1 MTCDEDLEK
10 KILNVIQ
17 TIQISKSRYRANSD
31 MRADKK
37 GQAKKNERNR
47 ERTIKDTEINTGSG
61 RKQCTNI
68 SIMQLKMTLHQ
79 KTEG

>member
-1 MTCDEDLEK
+1 
-10 KILNVIQ
+10 
-17 TIQISKSRYRANSD
+17 

-47 ERTIKDTEINTGSG
+47 ERTIKDTEINTGSR

-68 SIMQLKMTLHQ
+68 SIM
-79 KTEG
+79 